1 MVQVTAFS
9 ELKLDFRD
17 LNSVLAEL
25 VDVFAVRTVAE
36 LWIAVE
42 TLLKAYAIILFASIS
57 FAVAALSNQL
67 TFFDLLYLFLTTD
80 FSLRRVKI
88 GAVTTRTIERIT
100 LDPSLEADAVLLCAL
115 AILAG
120 ARLLIIGK
128 KLDVL
133 R

>member
-100 LDPSLEADAVLLCAL
+100 LDPSLEADAVLLGAL